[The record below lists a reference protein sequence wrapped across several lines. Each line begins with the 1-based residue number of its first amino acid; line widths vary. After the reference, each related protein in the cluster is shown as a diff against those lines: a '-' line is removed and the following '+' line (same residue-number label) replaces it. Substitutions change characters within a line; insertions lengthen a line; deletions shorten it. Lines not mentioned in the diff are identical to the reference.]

1 MGKTHQGG
9 TGIKICIYP
18 IKCKKQKKK
27 KKKDTSMRR
36 NNELYK

>member
-9 TGIKICIYP
+9 IGIKICIYP

-27 KKKDTSMRR
+27 KKDTSMRR

>member
-1 MGKTHQGG
+1 MVKTHQGDI
-9 TGIKICIYP
+9 GIKICIYP
-18 IKCKKQKKK
+18 VKCRKQK

>member
-9 TGIKICIYP
+9 IGIKICIYP

-27 KKKDTSMRR
+27 KKDTYMRR
-36 NNELYK
+36 NNEHYK

>member
-18 IKCKKQKKK
+18 IKFKNKKK
-27 KKKDTSMRR
+27 KKKKRHIY
-36 NNELYK
+36 EKK